1 MPACRL
7 QCRSIL
13 TMRAIQRLDDETR
26 QLHADLEAENMVLL
40 DATEVPHYQRYLTR
54 AYGFL
59 SPIERSLLDTPGL
72 SAFVDSRRLK
82 KTELIEHDLQ
92 KTGLKPLEVQS
103 IPQCMWIPWFDNP
116 HTALGW
122 AYVIERNTL
131 SFAHLFRHLANV
143 LPGEAAFAAS
153 YLKVYT
159 GVTGEMWRSFSDG
172 IDAAGSS
179 QRHLEMIIAGAGSA
193 FKNLRRWRNTLDGK
207 SLSNPHNEVVSEAST
222 AQTPAADAPV
232 SLSEAASED
241 S

>member
-1 MPACRL
+1 MSGMSAAVL
-7 QCRSIL
+7 AFT
-13 TMRAIQRLDDETR
+13 TMRPIQRLDDETR

-40 DATEVPHYQRYLTR
+40 DATELPHYQRYLTR
-54 AYGFL
+54 TYGFVA
-59 SPIERSLLDTPGL
+59 PVERSLLDTPGL

-82 KTELIEHDLQ
+82 KSLLIEQDLAA
-92 KTGLKPLEVQS
+92 TGFKPLEVQS

-159 GVTGEMWRSFSDG
+159 GVSGEMWRSFSDG
-172 IDAAGSS
+172 VDAAGSS
-179 QRHLEMIIAGAGSA
+179 QRHLETIIAGAASA
-193 FKNLRRWRNTLDGK
+193 FRNLRRWRNTLDGK
-207 SLSNPHNEVVSEAST
+207 SLSSPHNESST
-222 AQTPAADAPV
+222 QKSSSSPVAEQPAALAEV
-232 SLSEAASED
+232 SSEES
-241 S
+241 